1 MVYAEG
7 GGRTGANHVVYYLI
21 ILLLLKGKQR
31 ITIVA
36 QRVKDQI

>member
-1 MVYAEG
+1 MVYREG
-7 GGRTGANHVVYYLI
+7 GGRIGVNHVYYLI

-31 ITIVA
+31 VTIVA

>member
-7 GGRTGANHVVYYLI
+7 GGRIGANHVYYLI

-31 ITIVA
+31 VTIVA